1 MRETKDVQAGEGL
14 GLLAEMDE
22 VRDAALAKQTLE
34 EVNGGWSEIED
45 FSQSHQSQTPSHNRA
60 AQIS

>member
-22 VRDAALAKQTLE
+22 VRDAALAKQTLAE
-34 EVNGGWSEIED
+34 GNGEMV
-45 FSQSHQSQTPSHNRA
+45 
-60 AQIS
+60 